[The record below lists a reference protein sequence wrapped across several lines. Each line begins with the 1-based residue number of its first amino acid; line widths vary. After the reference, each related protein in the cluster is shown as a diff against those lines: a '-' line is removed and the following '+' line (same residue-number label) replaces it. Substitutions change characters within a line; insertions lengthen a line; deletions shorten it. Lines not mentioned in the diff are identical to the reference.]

1 MSWRLC
7 ISRETWFL
15 NLLKQNINKNKM
27 NQTSKHKNEK
37 KNAFVNTRSFKIFHF
52 LSISKGGCPTPQV
65 SVIIFQHCPLL
76 SVFHLLCIASIE
88 EKIYWTQQSNLYD
101 FGNRKHSNV
110 WINNNYL
117 ISSNYSQI
125 MDGNAKITEY
135 NKNVFPF

>member
-1 MSWRLC
+1 
-7 ISRETWFL
+7 
-15 NLLKQNINKNKM
+15 M

-125 MDGNAKITEY
+125 MDGNAKITRVQQ
-135 NKNVFPF
+135 KCLSLLTHKSRSFLDLHLSILDSTHLNVKI